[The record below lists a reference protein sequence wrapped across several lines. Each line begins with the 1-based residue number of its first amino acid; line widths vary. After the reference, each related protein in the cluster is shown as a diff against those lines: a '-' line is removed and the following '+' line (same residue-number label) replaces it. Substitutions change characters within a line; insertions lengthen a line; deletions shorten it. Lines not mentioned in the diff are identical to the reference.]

1 MTERI
6 PPTDDYTI
14 VYNTEPLAARD
25 DPHSACVRDLIRD
38 RIDRDGRSLVEI
50 ATIAGMS
57 RRALGR
63 IIAGQKPL
71 RLVDL
76 KQLSEALGIDR
87 ARAVIAIDI
96 LGDWTAYDDP
106 VLCILMRLFAPVCSK
121 VDAGADFPIEPL
133 TAAAEEKFANW
144 LADILVANQEQIR
157 KRRDDFVKLPTL

>member
-1 MTERI
+1 
-6 PPTDDYTI
+6 
-14 VYNTEPLAARD
+14 
-25 DPHSACVRDLIRD
+25 VRDLIRD

-76 KQLSEALGIDR
+76 AQLSEALGIDR

-121 VDAGADFPIEPL
+121 VDAGPI
-133 TAAAEEKFANW
+133 FRSN
-144 LADILVANQEQIR
+144 R
-157 KRRDDFVKLPTL
+157 SRRRPRNSRTGSLIFSSQTKSRSESAGMTS